1 MLAAAAAGK
10 SLEIYSGK
18 ARRMRGGGRADLKL
32 FPAAWLKPTRK
43 IHAILYITGFNRKAF
58 SS

>member
-1 MLAAAAAGK
+1 MAAAGE

-18 ARRMRGGGRADLKL
+18 TRRMRGSGRADSKL
-32 FPAAWLKPTRK
+32 FPVAAWLKPTRK